1 MIPNERSPDAGTSR
15 APKMHALG
23 GGVQGDSRRFG
34 ITARPLPPFGAEV
47 EALQRAGQPVNVYAF
62 AGARAWD
69 RARLRRDAHGPG
81 SAMVLQDDGT
91 PDRWRW
97 PRVDAVVLACIDVEP
112 GRALAIA
119 RAAVAAG
126 VRCVVVCGLD
136 RPAIVRRAAA

>member
-1 MIPNERSPDAGTSR
+1 MTPNERSPAGGTAR

-23 GGVQGDSRRFG
+23 GRVQGNSRRFG

-47 EALQRAGQPVNVYAF
+47 EALLRAGRQPNVFAF
-62 AGARAWD
+62 VGTRAWD

-97 PRVDAVVLACIDVEP
+97 PRVDAVVFACIDVEP

-126 VRCVVVCGLD
+126 VRCVVLCGLD
-136 RPAIVRRAAA
+136 RPAIVRRASA